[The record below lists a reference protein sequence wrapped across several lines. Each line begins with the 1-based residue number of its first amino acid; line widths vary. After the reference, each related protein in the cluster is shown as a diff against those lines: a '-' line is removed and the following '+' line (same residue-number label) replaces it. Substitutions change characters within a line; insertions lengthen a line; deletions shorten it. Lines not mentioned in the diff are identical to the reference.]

1 MSGPT
6 VRGEEGAL
14 IQSINSKL
22 EQITARAKTIQDI
35 GEQSGRIN
43 QTIIPSIT
51 QIKVRITTLRESI
64 IQIAEA
70 KRQLQDILQGMDPK
84 LDDIVRLLGDNIEAI
99 NVDDLQRELQ
109 ALSSELEQ
117 LERAVETAGLPNAGA
132 MPPGARPPRPQRP
145 PSRPAPGG
153 SGAGP
158 EQTPELL
165 TPEQIERGQ
174 GSGSEQGS
182 GQGGGYVFS
191 GKRGAKTRKSS
202 GRKSSGR
209 KSSGRKSTRRKS
221 TRRKS
226 TGGKSTR
233 RK

>member
-174 GSGSEQGS
+174 GQGS

-191 GKRGAKTRKSS
+191 GKRGAKTRKST

-221 TRRKS
+221 SGSK
-226 TGGKSTR
+226 
-233 RK
+233 